1 MQSIYPQVLC
11 SYSSVAFPVSFVS
24 LKHWQC
30 SLHCTSL
37 VLPHKPFSFVENKY
51 TVLTEILPFIT
62 QINLYT
68 AYLMLEAD
76 PKISREFEDCFGKSC
91 LPYWLPFH
99 FRALVLTAFQKGF
112 FRKGKGIRGCR
123 GLGVSAAVSC
133 CLSGST
139 AHPFPISC
147 WPTLLLSLVSSSTPS
162 CYQLG
167 YRSPPWSC
175 SSFQGKDNNQTF
187 NNLTL

>member
-1 MQSIYPQVLC
+1 MIWLAELSRVGYFFFCKSDMAMRWGSWPTSPHSCMLISVDSQDGWEHANEGRAHVQSIYPQVLC

-37 VLPHKPFSFVENKY
+37 VLPHKPFSFMENKY

-68 AYLMLEAD
+68 VYLMLEAD

-99 FRALVLTAFQKGF
+99 FRALVLTAFLKGLLQE
-112 FRKGKGIRGCR
+112 REGTKRLQR
-123 GLGVSAAVSC
+123 TR
-133 CLSGST
+133 CLSCSK
-139 AHPFPISC
+139 
-147 WPTLLLSLVSSSTPS
+147 LLP
-162 CYQLG
+162 
-167 YRSPPWSC
+167 
-175 SSFQGKDNNQTF
+175 
-187 NNLTL
+187 